1 MIKNYLIV
9 AIRNLIRQK
18 GYFIINLLG
27 LTIGLTACLL
37 ITFYIIDELSYDR
50 YHEKAERIYRV
61 GYNFERPNGD
71 KVAQVITEY
80 MLKES
85 FESYFNQIESF
96 VRIGYPSSYYVEYED
111 KKFYESK
118 ISLVDKD
125 FFDVFTYEWIAG
137 NPKGALDEPYT
148 IVITESVA
156 KKFFGDEN
164 PINKTLHIMTNVSET
179 PSRITGVIKD
189 MPRNSH
195 FHLNIMLSMGS
206 APNVL
211 THLQLTDWGNMSG
224 LNYILM
230 PENTSIESIR
240 KKGKDFTGQMRGD
253 EGTFNPD
260 LLIQP
265 LLDIHLH
272 SNARFEFETN
282 GNYRNIMIFSII
294 AIFIL
299 LIASINYMNL
309 ATARSAK
316 RSLEVGMRKVLGAG
330 KLSLVF
336 QFIGEAIIITF
347 LSLILSLTL
356 ADILMPAFNTIAGK
370 EINIVWMNNLW
381 IILLTFVI
389 AIVIGIFSGSYPAFF
404 LSSVKPLNALKKK
417 SKNSSSSSILRK
429 VLVIFQF
436 SISVILIVCTL
447 IAFLQW
453 SYMKNKPLG
462 IDPSN
467 IVLMRSPGTE
477 KYETFKEE
485 LLKNPNIKSI
495 TASSKRPTYNLSS
508 NLSYTAEGIEYDGN
522 KFIKYVTVE
531 YDYFETL
538 GNKIVEGRSFDRNIR
553 EDENSTFILNEAA
566 IKEFG
571 WDEPLGKMFESRK
584 IDFTTGE
591 WVPRKGQ
598 VIGVAEDFH
607 FESVRSKIVP
617 VMYFINHGM
626 VNWLIIKINS
636 SNTSETL
643 EYIKEKWD
651 DLNVE
656 IKYAPSFYKDDL
668 DALYRAEERFFK
680 LFVIFSGLAIAI
692 ACLGIFGLA
701 SFTAEQRTKEIGIRK
716 VMGASVSSIIKL
728 INREFLILVLISN
741 IIAWPIAWYFM
752 KNWLNNFTYKIDL
765 TIWPFIISG
774 LIAIIIALL
783 SVTYK
788 ALKASSTNPIEALR
802 YE

>member
-1 MIKNYLIV
+1 MIKNQFII
-9 AIRNLIRQK
+9 AIRNLIKQK

-37 ITFYIIDELSYDR
+37 ITFYVIDELKYDR

-61 GYNFERPNGD
+61 GYDFEKPNGD
-71 KVAQVITEY
+71 KTHQVITEY
-80 MLKES
+80 VLKES
-85 FESYFNQIESF
+85 FESYFNQIETF
-96 VRIGYPSSYYVEYED
+96 VRIGYPFSYYVEYED
-111 KKFYESK
+111 KKIYQSK

-125 FFDVFTYEWIAG
+125 FFDVFSFEWIAG
-137 NPKGALDEPYT
+137 NPKGALDEPFT
-148 IVITESVA
+148 IVITETVA

-164 PINKTLHIMTNVSET
+164 PINKTLRIMTNRGGA

-189 MPRNSH
+189 MPTNSH
-195 FHLNIMLSMGS
+195 FHLNIMMSMGS

-211 THLQLTDWGNMSG
+211 SRLDLNDWGNMSVYS
-224 LNYILM
+224 YILM
-230 PENTSIESIR
+230 PENASIESIR
-240 KKGKDFTGQMRGD
+240 KKSKDFTAQMRGD
-253 EGTFNPD
+253 ERTVLPD

-272 SNARFEFETN
+272 SNARFEMETN
-282 GNYRNIMIFSII
+282 GNYRNVMIFSII

-316 RSLEVGMRKVLGAG
+316 RSLEVGMRKVLGA
-330 KLSLVF
+330 KKMSLVF
-336 QFIGEAIIITF
+336 QFLGEAIIMTF
-347 LSLILSLTL
+347 LSLILSLAL
-356 ADILMPAFNTIAGK
+356 ADILMPTFNKIAGK
-370 EINIVWMNNLW
+370 EINIIWMNNLW

-429 VLVIFQF
+429 ILVIFQF

-447 IAFLQW
+447 IVFLQW
-453 SYMKNKPLG
+453 SYLKNKPLG

-508 NLSYTAEGIEYDGN
+508 NLSYTAEGIEYNGN
-522 KFIKYVTVE
+522 KFMKYVTVE

-538 GNKIVEGRSFDRNIR
+538 KNKIVEGRSFDRNIR

-571 WDEPLGKMFESRK
+571 WDEPLGKMFETRE
-584 IDFTTGE
+584 IDNTTGE

-598 VIGVAEDFH
+598 VVGVAEDFH

-626 VNWLIIKINS
+626 INWLIIKINS

-656 IKYAPSFYKDDL
+656 IKYAPAFYNDDL

-680 LFVIFSGLAIAI
+680 LFVIFSGLAIVI
-692 ACLGIFGLA
+692 ACMGIFGLA
-701 SFTAEQRTKEIGIRK
+701 SYTAEQRTKEIGIRK
-716 VMGASVSSIIKL
+716 VMGASVSTIVRL

-752 KNWLNNFTYKIDL
+752 KNWLINFTYKINL
-765 TIWPFIISG
+765 SIWPFIISG

-788 ALKASSTNPIEALR
+788 SLKASNTNPVEALR

>member
-1 MIKNYLIV
+1 MIKNHFIV
-9 AIRNLIRQK
+9 AIRNLLRQK

-27 LTIGLTACLL
+27 LTIGLTSCLL

-61 GYNFERPNGD
+61 GYDVEKPNGD
-71 KVAQVITEY
+71 KALQILTEY

-96 VRIGYPSSYYVEYED
+96 VRIGYPSTYYVEYKD
-111 KKFYESK
+111 KKFYESN

-137 NPKGALDEPYT
+137 DPKGALDEPYT

-156 KKFFGDEN
+156 KKFFGNED
-164 PINKTLHIMTNVSET
+164 PINKTLNIITQVGEA

-211 THLQLTDWGNMSG
+211 SHLQLTDWGNMSVYCY
-224 LNYILM
+224 LLM
-230 PENTSIESIR
+230 PENTSIESIQ
-240 KKGKDFTGQMRGD
+240 KKGKEFTGQMRGD
-253 EGTFNPD
+253 ESTFLPD

-272 SNARFEFETN
+272 SNDSLEIEPN
-282 GNYRNIMIFSII
+282 GNYRNVIIFSII
-294 AIFIL
+294 AIFLL

-316 RSLEVGMRKVLGAG
+316 RSLEVGMRKVLGA
-330 KLSLVF
+330 KKQSLVF
-336 QFIGEAIIITF
+336 QFLGEAIIMTF
-347 LSLILSLTL
+347 LSLILSLAL

-381 IILLTFVI
+381 IILLTFII

-404 LSSVKPLNALKKK
+404 LSSVKPLNALKNKSKK
-417 SKNSSSSSILRK
+417 SSFSSILRK

-447 IAFLQW
+447 IVFLQW
-453 SYMKNKPLG
+453 SFMKKKPLG
-462 IDPSN
+462 VNPSN
-467 IVLMRSPGTE
+467 IILMRHPGTK
-477 KYETFKEE
+477 KYETFKAE
-485 LLKNPNIKSI
+485 LLKNPNITSI
-495 TASSKRPTYNLSS
+495 SASLVRPPYRLSY
-508 NLSYTAEGIEYDGN
+508 NLSYTAEGIEYNGQ
-522 KFIKYVTVE
+522 KSIKLVPVE
-531 YDYFETL
+531 YDYFKALE
-538 GNKIVEGRSFDRNIR
+538 NKIVEGRSFDRNMSI
-553 EDENSTFILNEAA
+553 DENSTFILNEAA

-571 WDEPLGKMFESRK
+571 WDEPLGKMFETSR

-607 FESVRSKIVP
+607 FESVRSKIEP
-617 VMYFINHGM
+617 VVYYINHEM
-626 VNWLIIKINS
+626 LRWSIIKIKPL
-636 SNTSETL
+636 NTSETL
-643 EYIKEKWD
+643 EYIKKKWD

-656 IKYAPSFYKDDL
+656 INYAPSFYEDDL
-668 DALYRAEERFFK
+668 DTLYGAEERFFQ

-692 ACLGIFGLA
+692 ACMGIYGLA
-701 SFTAEQRTKEIGIRK
+701 SYTAEQRTKEIGIRK
-716 VMGASVSSIIKL
+716 VMGASVTTIISL
-728 INREFLILVLISN
+728 INKEFLKLVLVSN
-741 IIAWPIAWYFM
+741 LIAWPIAWYFM
-752 KNWLNNFTYKIDL
+752 KNWLNDFTYRIDL
-765 TIWPFIISG
+765 SVWPFVLSGIIAV
-774 LIAIIIALL
+774 LIAIA
-783 SVTYK
+783 SVSYQ
-788 ALKASSTNPIEALR
+788 ALKASSTNPVNTLR

>member
-1 MIKNYLIV
+1 MIKNHFIV
-9 AIRNLIRQK
+9 AIRNLLRQK

-61 GYNFERPNGD
+61 GYDFERPNGD
-71 KVAQVITEY
+71 KMAQTLTEY
-80 MLKES
+80 KLKGS

-96 VRIGYPSSYYVEYED
+96 VRIGRPSSYYVEYED
-111 KKFYESK
+111 KKIYQSN
-118 ISLVDKD
+118 ISLVDND

-156 KKFFGDEN
+156 KKFFGDED
-164 PINKTLHIMTNVSET
+164 PINKTLNITTQVGEA

-211 THLQLTDWGNMSG
+211 SHLQLNNWGDMSV
-224 LNYILM
+224 YCYVLM
-230 PENTSIESIR
+230 PDNISIESIQ
-240 KKGKDFTGQMRGD
+240 KEGKEFTGQMRGD
-253 EGTFNPD
+253 EGTFLPD

-272 SNARFEFETN
+272 SNSRFEIEPS
-282 GNYRNIMIFSII
+282 GNYRNVILFSII

-309 ATARSAK
+309 ATARSEK
-316 RSLEVGMRKVLGAG
+316 RSLEVGMRKVLGARR
-330 KLSLVF
+330 LSLTT
-336 QFIGEAIIITF
+336 QFMGEAIITTF
-347 LSLILSLTL
+347 LSLILSLAL
-356 ADILMPAFNTIAGK
+356 ADILMPAFNKIAGK
-370 EINIVWMNNLW
+370 EINIVWMNNMW

-389 AIVIGIFSGSYPAFF
+389 AIVIGIFSGSYPALY
-404 LSSVKPLNALKKK
+404 LSSIKPLNALKKK

-429 VLVIFQF
+429 ALVIFQF

-447 IAFLQW
+447 IVFLQW

-467 IVLMRSPGTE
+467 IVLMRHPGT
-477 KYETFKEE
+477 KNYETFKEE
-485 LLKNPNIKSI
+485 LRKNPNITSI
-495 TASSKRPTYNLSS
+495 TASLVRPPYRLSY
-508 NLSYTAEGIEYDGN
+508 NLSYTAEGIEFNGQ
-522 KFIKYVTVE
+522 KSIKLVPVE
-531 YDYFETL
+531 YDFFKTL
-538 GNKIVEGRSFDRNIR
+538 ENKILEGRSFDRNIR
-553 EDENSTFILNEAA
+553 ADENSTFILNEAA

-571 WDEPLGKMFESRK
+571 WDDPVGKMFETSR

-591 WVPRKGQ
+591 WTPRKGQ
-598 VIGVAEDFH
+598 VVGVAEDFH
-607 FESVRSKIVP
+607 FESLHSKIEP
-617 VMYFINHGM
+617 VVYYINHEM
-626 VNWLIIKINS
+626 LAWSFIKINS
-636 SNTSETL
+636 SNTSETMK
-643 EYIKEKWD
+643 YIKEKWD

-656 IKYAPSFYKDDL
+656 INYAPSFYEDDL
-668 DALYRAEERFFK
+668 DTLYRAEERFFQ

-692 ACLGIFGLA
+692 ACMGTYGLA
-701 SFTAEQRTKEIGIRK
+701 SYTAEQRTKEIGIRK
-716 VMGASVSSIIKL
+716 VMGASVTTIISL
-728 INREFLILVLISN
+728 INKEFLKLVLVSN
-741 IIAWPIAWYFM
+741 FIAWPIAWYFM
-752 KNWLNNFTYKIDL
+752 KNWLNDFTYRIGL
-765 TIWPFIISG
+765 SVWPFVLSGIIAI
-774 LIAIIIALL
+774 LIAVI
-783 SVTYK
+783 SVSYQ
-788 ALKASSTNPIEALR
+788 ALKASSTNPVNALR
-802 YE
+802 CE